1 MAFKDL
7 NLDNRL
13 VAVHTDMLR
22 HQDFCILGGVT
33 QVGKVTIVDGLPTA
47 GTDGAD
53 VYYGRD
59 FNMMQNRKQLRYIV
73 AHEAG
78 HKMLRHCT
86 DYNHLRK
93 KYPREFAMAVDY
105 VVNINIEKMDTK
117 FGSTDAFLERPA
129 GVTALV
135 SQKYVDM
142 SVPEVIRDLL
152 QNGMPKDQPQPQ
164 AGQGGGAGDPLDE
177 HMEPQGSGEDGAPTQ
192 EEQEK
197 FEKVKKLIEDAVL
210 QGELVQKQLRGKDGS
225 PNNMLSGF
233 REQYTDWRGPL
244 KRWFEEIVEGD
255 DQSRFSPPNKRML
268 PQGIIMPSHFS
279 ESVGSVIV
287 AVDCSGSMGGIMNVV
302 LGEVGNIAKS
312 VQPKEVL
319 VLFWDTRVAKVQRFT
334 AGDYDKMAS
343 VMKPV
348 GGGGTTVS
356 CVADYIA
363 ANKLKPKCVVY
374 LTDAY
379 IESDYRLPQVPCL
392 WGVVDNPRWVPRKG
406 KALHISSIE

>member
-13 VAVHTDMLR
+13 VAVHTDMLW

-33 QVGKVTIVDGLPTA
+33 QVGKVIIDKRPTA

-53 VYYGRD
+53 VYYGHD
-59 FNMMQNRKQLRYIV
+59 FNMMQNRKQLRYVV

-86 DYNHLRK
+86 DYRHLHK

-105 VVNINIEKMDTK
+105 VVNINIEKLDTK
-117 FGSTDAFLERPA
+117 FGSAEAFLERPV

-135 SQKYVDM
+135 SQKYENM

-152 QNGMPKDQPQPQ
+152 QNGMPPDQQKPQ
-164 AGQGGGAGDPLDE
+164 AGQGGGAGDPMDD
-177 HMEPQGSGEDGAPTQ
+177 HMEPEGSGEDGEMTP

-197 FEKVKKLIEDAVL
+197 FEKVKQLIEDAVL

-233 REQYTDWRGPL
+233 REQHTDWRGPL

-279 ESVGSVIV
+279 EATGEIIV
-287 AVDCSGSMGGIMNVV
+287 ACDTSGSMGSVYPIVF
-302 LGEVGNIAKS
+302 GEIANIAKTAS
-312 VQPKEVL
+312 PARL
-319 VLFWDTRVAKVQRFT
+319 RILWWDTQVCGDEVFT
-334 AGDYDKMAS
+334 AKDYGNIRN

-348 GGGGTTVS
+348 GGGGTTAS
-356 CVADYIA
+356 CVAAYIKA
-363 ANKLKPKCVVY
+363 KGYKPKGTIM
-374 LTDAY
+374 LTDGY
-379 IESDYRLPQVPCL
+379 IESAYDTASGNLL
-392 WGVVDNPRWVPRKG
+392 WGVVGNRSFRPSRG
-406 KALHISSIE
+406 KALYIEET